1 MKPLPLLL
9 AVLLFGIGTSCTDRT
24 DRHQKALEE
33 LDRIIERR
41 DTYGRTKNLRIAARR
56 DELAA
61 AKDPRK
67 RIALAEE
74 IYKEYYNYDIDS
86 AYHYARRML
95 ALAQSYGD
103 GTRINCARVYLAKT
117 VLNGGM
123 YGEAFRILHQVD
135 TTRLA
140 PENKSE
146 YYNVYRS
153 YLSKQLSGAD
163 PALKARY
170 RDSLQFYNVLRIRN
184 LPEGSVPR
192 KELEA
197 MMYCKAGEARKALDL
212 LLPEYEAGIEDTH
225 LRAMVAYRLALI
237 YEQLGDADRRKEHL
251 IRATADDLRTPVRE
265 GMALYT
271 LAGLLLEEGDVERA
285 NRYINCSME
294 DALYCNYRS
303 RMQQSSEMV
312 QQIAGAYIDSLDAK
326 RRAMGYVTI
335 VVSLLVVVLLGS
347 FFTILVYYRKIRQI
361 SAARLEMNH
370 QLRELNEHIRS
381 INGELRDANNIKD
394 EYVGHYLSLCSRYI
408 VRINDYRKLLLKV
421 YKDGDCDALIRELR
435 TKNPADAEYKEF
447 LAIFDET
454 FLHLFPDFVAHVNRL
469 MTDAER
475 FSPRQPRTLNT
486 ELRILALIRLGV
498 THSANPQ
505 LFGRHDP
512 HLPRAAAQR
521 RDRRP
526 QRLRR
531 RDPPHRH
538 RRCGTVADGLTA
550 ARCPLCSAHSC
561 GTPLPRSAPC
571 AAHGGKSRD
580 DFSSRNR
587 LRIRIRY
594 PKVSCLPEGKYLFF
608 TIPRPI
614 FTSCGP
620 VGARAVNVF
629 VKPSAEPNAVRAMPR
644 REMEHENERFRQAEG
659 RAELI
664 QDC

>member
-41 DTYGRTKNLRIAARR
+41 DAYGRTKNLRIAARR

-237 YEQLGDADRRKEHL
+237 YEQLGDADRRKEYL

-361 SAARLEMNH
+361 SAARLEMNR

-435 TKNPADAEYKEF
+435 TKNRRGALFAASAPDAEYR
-447 LAIFDET
+447 A
-454 FLHLFPDFVAHVNRL
+454 AHPGA
-469 MTDAER
+469 DPAG
-475 FSPRQPRTLNT
+475 SDPQRQDR
-486 ELRILALIRLGV
+486 RD
-498 THSANPQ
+498 PQ

-521 RDRRP
+521 RDRLP

-550 ARCPLCSAHSC
+550 ARCPPLL
-561 GTPLPRSAPC
+561 GTLVRHAPSPFGSLRGTRRKIARRKIVAQPAADQDSLPA
-571 AAHGGKSRD
+571 GK
-580 DFSSRNR
+580 
-587 LRIRIRY
+587 L
-594 PKVSCLPEGKYLFF
+594 L
-608 TIPRPI
+608 T
-614 FTSCGP
+614 
-620 VGARAVNVF
+620 
-629 VKPSAEPNAVRAMPR
+629 R
-644 REMEHENERFRQAEG
+644 R
-659 RAELI
+659 
-664 QDC
+664 

>member
-41 DTYGRTKNLRIAARR
+41 DAYGRTKNLRIAARR

-237 YEQLGDADRRKEHL
+237 YEQLGDADRRKEYL

-361 SAARLEMNH
+361 SAARLEMNR

-408 VRINDYRKLLLKV
+408 VRINDYRKLLLKI
-421 YKDGDCDALIRELR
+421 YKDCDCDALIR
-435 TKNPADAEYKEF
+435 
-447 LAIFDET
+447 
-454 FLHLFPDFVAHVNRL
+454 
-469 MTDAER
+469 
-475 FSPRQPRTLNT
+475 
-486 ELRILALIRLGV
+486 
-498 THSANPQ
+498 
-505 LFGRHDP
+505 
-512 HLPRAAAQR
+512 
-521 RDRRP
+521 
-526 QRLRR
+526 
-531 RDPPHRH
+531 
-538 RRCGTVADGLTA
+538 
-550 ARCPLCSAHSC
+550 
-561 GTPLPRSAPC
+561 
-571 AAHGGKSRD
+571 
-580 DFSSRNR
+580 
-587 LRIRIRY
+587 
-594 PKVSCLPEGKYLFF
+594 
-608 TIPRPI
+608 
-614 FTSCGP
+614 
-620 VGARAVNVF
+620 
-629 VKPSAEPNAVRAMPR
+629 
-644 REMEHENERFRQAEG
+644 
-659 RAELI
+659 
-664 QDC
+664 

>member
-1 MKPLPLLL
+1 MKPFPLLL

-41 DTYGRTKNLRIAARR
+41 DAYGRTKNLRIAARR

-140 PENKSE
+140 PANKSE

-237 YEQLGDADRRKEHL
+237 YEQLGDADRRKEYL

-361 SAARLEMNH
+361 SAARLEMNR

-454 FLHLFPDFVAHVNRL
+454 FLHLFPDFVAL
-469 MTDAER
+469 LAASAPDAEYR
-475 FSPRQPRTLNT
+475 AAHPGADPAGSDPQRQDR
-486 ELRILALIRLGV
+486 RD
-498 THSANPQ
+498 PQ

-594 PKVSCLPEGKYLFF
+594 PQVSCLPEGKYLFF

-614 FTSCGP
+614 FTSCRP
-620 VGARAVNVF
+620 VGTRAVNVL
-629 VKPSAEPNAVRAMPR
+629 VKPRAESNAVRAMPR
-644 REMEHENERFRQAEG
+644 REMEHENERFR
-659 RAELI
+659 
-664 QDC
+664 

>member
-1 MKPLPLLL
+1 MKKTVALCSAFLLMVS
-9 AVLLFGIGTSCTDRT
+9 AMSGCSTSNNKPAEQQPSAPATAYDEEKTADVIVVGAGGAGLSAAIAATDNGA
-24 DRHQKALEE
+24 QNVI
-33 LDRIIERR
+33 IIEK
-41 DTYGRTKNLRIAARR
+41 TNRTGGNLNLTSGSMSAA
-56 DELAA
+56 E
-61 AKDPRK
+61 
-67 RIALAEE
+67 
-74 IYKEYYNYDIDS
+74 
-86 AYHYARRML
+86 
-95 ALAQSYGD
+95 
-103 GTRINCARVYLAKT
+103 T
-117 VLNGGM
+117 
-123 YGEAFRILHQVD
+123 
-135 TTRLA
+135 
-140 PENKSE
+140 
-146 YYNVYRS
+146 
-153 YLSKQLSGAD
+153 
-163 PALKARY
+163 
-170 RDSLQFYNVLRIRN
+170 SLQ
-184 LPEGSVPR
+184 
-192 KELEA
+192 K
-197 MMYCKAGEARKALDL
+197 
-212 LLPEYEAGIEDTH
+212 EAGIEDTH

-237 YEQLGDADRRKEHL
+237 YEQLGDADRRKEYL

-361 SAARLEMNH
+361 SAARLEMNR

-498 THSANPQ
+498 THSAKIAAILNCSVATIHTYRAQ
-505 LFGRHDP
+505 LRN
-512 HLPRAAAQR
+512 AAIGDRNAFDDAIR
-521 RDRRP
+521 RIDIA
-526 QRLRR
+526 
-531 RDPPHRH
+531 
-538 RRCGTVADGLTA
+538 G
-550 ARCPLCSAHSC
+550 
-561 GTPLPRSAPC
+561 
-571 AAHGGKSRD
+571 
-580 DFSSRNR
+580 
-587 LRIRIRY
+587 
-594 PKVSCLPEGKYLFF
+594 
-608 TIPRPI
+608 
-614 FTSCGP
+614 
-620 VGARAVNVF
+620 
-629 VKPSAEPNAVRAMPR
+629 AEPSQTA
-644 REMEHENERFRQAEG
+644 
-659 RAELI
+659 
-664 QDC
+664 

>member
-1 MKPLPLLL
+1 
-9 AVLLFGIGTSCTDRT
+9 
-24 DRHQKALEE
+24 
-33 LDRIIERR
+33 
-41 DTYGRTKNLRIAARR
+41 
-56 DELAA
+56 
-61 AKDPRK
+61 
-67 RIALAEE
+67 
-74 IYKEYYNYDIDS
+74 
-86 AYHYARRML
+86 
-95 ALAQSYGD
+95 
-103 GTRINCARVYLAKT
+103 
-117 VLNGGM
+117 M

-237 YEQLGDADRRKEHL
+237 YEQLGDADRRKEYL

-498 THSANPQ
+498 THSAKIAAILNCSVATIHTYRAQ
-505 LFGRHDP
+505 LRN
-512 HLPRAAAQR
+512 AAIGDRNAFDDAIR
-521 RDRRP
+521 RIDIA
-526 QRLRR
+526 
-531 RDPPHRH
+531 
-538 RRCGTVADGLTA
+538 G
-550 ARCPLCSAHSC
+550 
-561 GTPLPRSAPC
+561 
-571 AAHGGKSRD
+571 
-580 DFSSRNR
+580 
-587 LRIRIRY
+587 
-594 PKVSCLPEGKYLFF
+594 
-608 TIPRPI
+608 
-614 FTSCGP
+614 
-620 VGARAVNVF
+620 
-629 VKPSAEPNAVRAMPR
+629 AEPSQTA
-644 REMEHENERFRQAEG
+644 
-659 RAELI
+659 
-664 QDC
+664 

>member
-237 YEQLGDADRRKEHL
+237 YEQLGDADRRKEYL

-475 FSPRQPRTLNT
+475 FFAASAPDAEYRAAHPGVDPAGSDPQRQDR
-486 ELRILALIRLGV
+486 RD
-498 THSANPQ
+498 PQ

-594 PKVSCLPEGKYLFF
+594 PKVSCLPEGKYLVFYDSPPYLY
-608 TIPRPI
+608 IMRARR
-614 FTSCGP
+614 GP
-620 VGARAVNVF
+620 C
-629 VKPSAEPNAVRAMPR
+629 SQ
-644 REMEHENERFRQAEG
+644 RFR
-659 RAELI
+659 
-664 QDC
+664 

>member
-41 DTYGRTKNLRIAARR
+41 DAYGRTKNLRIAARR

-237 YEQLGDADRRKEHL
+237 YEQLGDADRRKEYL

-347 FFTILVYYRKIRQI
+347 FFTILVYYRK
-361 SAARLEMNH
+361 
-370 QLRELNEHIRS
+370 
-381 INGELRDANNIKD
+381 
-394 EYVGHYLSLCSRYI
+394 
-408 VRINDYRKLLLKV
+408 LLLKV

-498 THSANPQ
+498 THSAKIATILNCSVATIHTYRAQ
-505 LFGRHDP
+505 LRN
-512 HLPRAAAQR
+512 AAIGDRNAFDDAIR
-521 RDRRP
+521 RIDIA
-526 QRLRR
+526 
-531 RDPPHRH
+531 
-538 RRCGTVADGLTA
+538 G
-550 ARCPLCSAHSC
+550 
-561 GTPLPRSAPC
+561 
-571 AAHGGKSRD
+571 
-580 DFSSRNR
+580 
-587 LRIRIRY
+587 
-594 PKVSCLPEGKYLFF
+594 
-608 TIPRPI
+608 
-614 FTSCGP
+614 
-620 VGARAVNVF
+620 
-629 VKPSAEPNAVRAMPR
+629 AEPSQTA
-644 REMEHENERFRQAEG
+644 
-659 RAELI
+659 
-664 QDC
+664 

>member
-1 MKPLPLLL
+1 MGTLRFFEEVVSFKIRRTFGFADYTKTVETAVNSLFFTIFARQPSRPVRGTPGRKTTVEYKRMKPLPLLL

-41 DTYGRTKNLRIAARR
+41 DAYGRTKNLRIAARR

-237 YEQLGDADRRKEHL
+237 YEQLGDADRRKEYL

-498 THSANPQ
+498 THSAKIAAILNCSVATIHTYRAQ
-505 LFGRHDP
+505 LRN
-512 HLPRAAAQR
+512 AAIGDRNAFDDAIR
-521 RDRRP
+521 RIDIA
-526 QRLRR
+526 
-531 RDPPHRH
+531 
-538 RRCGTVADGLTA
+538 G
-550 ARCPLCSAHSC
+550 
-561 GTPLPRSAPC
+561 
-571 AAHGGKSRD
+571 
-580 DFSSRNR
+580 
-587 LRIRIRY
+587 
-594 PKVSCLPEGKYLFF
+594 
-608 TIPRPI
+608 
-614 FTSCGP
+614 
-620 VGARAVNVF
+620 
-629 VKPSAEPNAVRAMPR
+629 AEPSQTA
-644 REMEHENERFRQAEG
+644 
-659 RAELI
+659 
-664 QDC
+664 

>member
-41 DTYGRTKNLRIAARR
+41 DAYGRTKNLRIAARR

-237 YEQLGDADRRKEHL
+237 YEQLGDADRRKEYL

-294 DALYCNYRS
+294 DARYCNYRS

-498 THSANPQ
+498 THSAKIAAILNCSVATIHTYRAQ
-505 LFGRHDP
+505 LRN
-512 HLPRAAAQR
+512 AAIGDRNAFDDAIR
-521 RDRRP
+521 RIDIA
-526 QRLRR
+526 
-531 RDPPHRH
+531 
-538 RRCGTVADGLTA
+538 G
-550 ARCPLCSAHSC
+550 
-561 GTPLPRSAPC
+561 
-571 AAHGGKSRD
+571 
-580 DFSSRNR
+580 
-587 LRIRIRY
+587 
-594 PKVSCLPEGKYLFF
+594 
-608 TIPRPI
+608 
-614 FTSCGP
+614 
-620 VGARAVNVF
+620 
-629 VKPSAEPNAVRAMPR
+629 AEPSQTA
-644 REMEHENERFRQAEG
+644 
-659 RAELI
+659 
-664 QDC
+664 